1 MKSTIKILALGTI
14 LSIVSTQ
21 TLIAEDKSIKKTKI
35 TIEEMEINLAIL
47 AKEISEEKV
56 KLYQK
61 EALLNDMKLDL
72 LRQSQ
77 SKK

>member
-1 MKSTIKILALGTI
+1 MRNGIKVLVIGTLLVLAG
-14 LSIVSTQ
+14 TQ
-21 TLIAEDKSIKKTKI
+21 TITAEEAKEKKI
-35 TIEEMEINLAIL
+35 TIEEMEINLATL

-72 LRQSQ
+72 LKQKQ

>member
-1 MKSTIKILALGTI
+1 MNRIIKTIVYGIILTVTTQ
-14 LSIVSTQ
+14 SI
-21 TLIAEDKSIKKTKI
+21 IASDSKEEPKI

-61 EALLNDMKLDL
+61 EALLHDMQLAL
-72 LRQSQ
+72 LKEKRA
-77 SKK
+77 KK

>member
-1 MKSTIKILALGTI
+1 MKNAIKALAFGTVLALT
-14 LSIVSTQ
+14 LTQ
-21 TLIAEDKSIKKTKI
+21 SVTAEEKVEKKKI
-35 TIEEMEINLAIL
+35 TIEEMEINLAVL

-72 LRQSQ
+72 LRQKQ
-77 SKK
+77 AKK

>member
-1 MKSTIKILALGTI
+1 MKNTIKALTIGTI
-14 LSIVSTQ
+14 LVLAGTQSIS
-21 TLIAEDKSIKKTKI
+21 AEEVKNKV

-72 LRQSQ
+72 LKQ
-77 SKK
+77 KNK

>member
-1 MKSTIKILALGTI
+1 MKNSIKIVTLGAILALT
-14 LSIVSTQ
+14 LSQ
-21 TLIAEDKSIKKTKI
+21 TAIAKEEEVVKKI
-35 TIEEMEINLAIL
+35 TIEDMEIKLAIL

-72 LRQSQ
+72 LKQKM
-77 SKK
+77 KK

>member
-1 MKSTIKILALGTI
+1 MNNSIKALALGAI
-14 LSIVSTQ
+14 LSLTLSQ
-21 TLIAEDKSIKKTKI
+21 TLIAKDTTVAKTKI
-35 TIEEMEINLAIL
+35 SIEEMEINLAKL

-72 LRQSQ
+72 LKQKQ
-77 SKK
+77 AKK

>member
-1 MKSTIKILALGTI
+1 MKNTMKALAIGAI
-14 LSIVSTQ
+14 LSLTLSQ
-21 TLIAEDKSIKKTKI
+21 TAIAAEEVVETKI
-35 TIEEMEINLAIL
+35 TMEEMEINLAIL

-72 LRQSQ
+72 LKRKQA
-77 SKK
+77 KK

>member
-1 MKSTIKILALGTI
+1 MNNTIKILALGAI
-14 LSIVSTQ
+14 LSLTSTQ
-21 TLIAEDKSIKKTKI
+21 TLIAEDKTITEKKM
-35 TIEEMEINLAIL
+35 TIEEMEINLATL

-72 LRQSQ
+72 LKQRQA
-77 SKK
+77 K

>member
-1 MKSTIKILALGTI
+1 MNNTIKILALGAM
-14 LSIVSTQ
+14 LSITSTQ
-21 TLIAEDKSIKKTKI
+21 TLIAEDKTMTEKKM
-35 TIEEMEINLAIL
+35 TIEEMEINLAKL

-72 LRQSQ
+72 LRQRH

>member
-1 MKSTIKILALGTI
+1 MRNTLKALTLGAI
-14 LSIVSTQ
+14 LSLTLSQ
-21 TLIAEDKSIKKTKI
+21 TVTAAEEEVVEPKI
-35 TIEEMEINLAIL
+35 TIEEMEINLAKL

-72 LRQSQ
+72 LKQKRD
-77 SKK
+77 KK

>member
-1 MKSTIKILALGTI
+1 MNNSIKALTIGVLLALATTQI
-14 LSIVSTQ
+14 LT
-21 TLIAEDKSIKKTKI
+21 AEDKVEKKV
-35 TIEEMEINLAIL
+35 TIEEMEINLAML

-72 LRQSQ
+72 LKQKH

>member
-1 MKSTIKILALGTI
+1 MKNTLKIFALGSI
-14 LSIVSTQ
+14 LIFASSQLLTA
-21 TLIAEDKSIKKTKI
+21 AENKPKI

-61 EALLNDMKLDL
+61 EALLNNMKLAL
-72 LRQSQ
+72 LKE
-77 SKK
+77 KKEANK

>member
-1 MKSTIKILALGTI
+1 MNNTLKILSLGAI
-14 LSIVSTQ
+14 LSLTSTQ
-21 TLIAEDKSIKKTKI
+21 MLIAEEKSITEKKV
-35 TIEEMEINLAIL
+35 TIEEMEINLAKL

-72 LRQSQ
+72 LKQKQ
-77 SKK
+77 AKK

>member
-1 MKSTIKILALGTI
+1 MKALALGVI
-14 LSIVSTQ
+14 LSLTLSQ
-21 TLIAEDKSIKKTKI
+21 TVTAAEEVVETKI
-35 TIEEMEINLAIL
+35 TMEEMEINLAIL

-72 LRQSQ
+72 LKRKQA
-77 SKK
+77 KK

>member
-1 MKSTIKILALGTI
+1 MNNSIKALALGAI
-14 LSIVSTQ
+14 LSLTLSQ
-21 TLIAEDKSIKKTKI
+21 TIIAKETTVAETKI
-35 TIEEMEINLAIL
+35 SIEEMEINLAQL

-72 LRQSQ
+72 LKQKQ
-77 SKK
+77 AKK

>member
-1 MKSTIKILALGTI
+1 MNNSIKALALGAI
-14 LSIVSTQ
+14 LSLTLSQ
-21 TLIAEDKSIKKTKI
+21 TLIAKETTVEETKI
-35 TIEEMEINLAIL
+35 SIEEMEINLAKL

-72 LRQSQ
+72 LKQKQ
-77 SKK
+77 AKK

>member
-1 MKSTIKILALGTI
+1 MKNAIKALTVGTV
-14 LSIVSTQ
+14 LVLTLTQ
-21 TLIAEDKSIKKTKI
+21 NVTAEEKVEKKI

-56 KLYQK
+56 KLYKK

-72 LRQSQ
+72 LRHKQT
-77 SKK
+77 KK

>member
-1 MKSTIKILALGTI
+1 MNNTIKIIALGAI
-14 LSIVSTQ
+14 LSLTFTQ
-21 TLIAEDKSIKKTKI
+21 TLIAEEKTPTEVKM
-35 TIEEMEINLAIL
+35 TIEEMEINLATL

-72 LRQSQ
+72 LKQKQ
-77 SKK
+77 AKK

>member
-1 MKSTIKILALGTI
+1 MNKTIKLLALGAI
-14 LSIVSTQ
+14 LSLTLTQ
-21 TLIAEDKSIKKTKI
+21 TLTAEETTVTEKKM
-35 TIEEMEINLAIL
+35 TIEEMEINLAKL

-72 LRQSQ
+72 LKQKQ

>member
-1 MKSTIKILALGTI
+1 MNNRMKALALGAI
-14 LSIVSTQ
+14 LSLTLSQ
-21 TLIAEDKSIKKTKI
+21 TLMATEEIAEKKI
-35 TIEEMEINLAIL
+35 TMEEMEINLATL

-72 LRQSQ
+72 LKQKQ
-77 SKK
+77 AKK

>member
-1 MKSTIKILALGTI
+1 MNNSIKALALGAI
-14 LSIVSTQ
+14 LSLTLSQ
-21 TLIAEDKSIKKTKI
+21 TLIAKETTVEETKI
-35 TIEEMEINLAIL
+35 SIEEMEINLAKL

-72 LRQSQ
+72 LKQKQ
-77 SKK
+77 TKK

>member
-1 MKSTIKILALGTI
+1 MNNTMKALALGAV
-14 LSIVSTQ
+14 LSLTLSQ
-21 TLIAEDKSIKKTKI
+21 TVIAAEEVVEKKI
-35 TIEEMEINLAIL
+35 TIEEMEVNLAKL

-72 LRQSQ
+72 LKQKQ
-77 SKK
+77 AKK

>member
-1 MKSTIKILALGTI
+1 MNRIIKTIVYGIILT
-14 LSIVSTQ
+14 VSTQ
-21 TLIAEDKSIKKTKI
+21 SLIASDSKEEPKI

-61 EALLNDMKLDL
+61 EALLHDMQLAL
-72 LRQSQ
+72 LKEKRA
-77 SKK
+77 KK

>member
-1 MKSTIKILALGTI
+1 MKNIMKALALGAI
-14 LSIVSTQ
+14 LSLTLSQ
-21 TLIAEDKSIKKTKI
+21 TVMATEKIEKKKI

-47 AKEISEEKV
+47 AKDISEEKV

-72 LRQSQ
+72 L
-77 SKK
+77 KKKQAKN